1 MVYLR
6 NQQVSRQTSKDG
18 RRSIPLNLLIIS
30 IVMLGRVENTGVAR
44 PFVDAARPSVP
55 NYHPDLAARRDSV
68 SSKRNPE

>member
-18 RRSIPLNLLIIS
+18 RRSIALNFLTIS

-44 PFVDAARPSVP
+44 PYVDAARPRVP
-55 NYHPDLAARRDSV
+55 IYHPDWGARRDSV